1 MITHTDATIAKSL
14 LLQFQNYLKAFL
26 QSGPTDLT
34 IYAENFAAKLMEVYY
49 I

>member
-26 QSGPTDLT
+26 QSGPTC
-34 IYAENFAAKLMEVYY
+34 AFWENCHA
-49 I
+49 